1 METRNTPVLREVVEV
16 LGPQLSY
23 AQYALNTL
31 ERHFANRFIVDAGNV
46 VTVAAYAEQLRLQ
59 ISEQECSTVLDHIAE
74 EKMVMVTIDHVETAI
89 NALFD
94 DRFIEP

>member
-1 METRNTPVLREVVEV
+1 METRNTPVLREVAEV
-16 LGPQLSY
+16 LGSQLSY

-31 ERHFANRFIVDAGNV
+31 ERHFANRLIVDAGNV
-46 VTVAAYAEQLRLQ
+46 ALVGTHAEQLRLQ

-74 EKMVMVTIDHVETAI
+74 QKTVVVTIDHVETAI
-89 NALFD
+89 NELFD